1 MEAGGKPGWN
11 WLPWAGFAL
20 SVIAFLSYFAFFV
33 EFPST
38 RNFPWANLLLFAI
51 AAGLLAVGMR
61 RAFRRPQSYRGRIAG
76 PILLGLGIALFGFF
90 CFNVFYFLR
99 QLPPSEG
106 APRVGQR
113 APDFT
118 LPDKD
123 GNPVTLSKVLEPG
136 AGGADRVNGVI
147 LVFYRGY
154 W

>member
-61 RAFRRPQSYRGRIAG
+61 RAFRRPQSYRGRIFG
-76 PILLGLGIALFGFF
+76 PILAGLSTMILGFF
-90 CFNVFYFLR
+90 VFAIFVAAR
-99 QLPPSEG
+99 HLPASAA
-106 APRVGQR
+106 APRVGAT
-113 APDFT
+113 APEFT
-118 LPDKD
+118 LTDSD
-123 GNPVTLSKVLEPG
+123 NRPVSLANLLTQPV
-136 AGGADRVNGVI
+136 GGAAPKGVM

>member
-61 RAFRRPQSYRGRIAG
+61 RAFRRPQSYRGRIFG
-76 PILLGLGIALFGFF
+76 PILAGLSTLILGFF
-90 CFNVFYFLR
+90 VFAIFVAAR
-99 QLPPSEG
+99 HLPASAA
-106 APRVGQR
+106 APRVGAT
-113 APDFT
+113 APEFT
-118 LPDKD
+118 LTDSD
-123 GNPVTLSKVLEPG
+123 NRPVSLANLLTQPV
-136 AGGADRVNGVI
+136 GGAAPKGVM

>member
-61 RAFRRPQSYRGRIAG
+61 RAFRRPQSYRGRIFG
-76 PILLGLGIALFGFF
+76 PILAGLSTLILGFF
-90 CFNVFYFLR
+90 VFAIFVAAR
-99 QLPPSEG
+99 HLPAS
-106 APRVGQR
+106 AAATRVGAT
-113 APDFT
+113 APEFT
-118 LPDKD
+118 LTDSD
-123 GNPVTLSKVLEPG
+123 NRPVSLANLLTQPV
-136 AGGADRVNGVI
+136 GGAAPKGVM